1 MKAGMLSGINI
12 ELSSTLLIWIG
23 LRDRLGMYPQCLFSR
38 MFLKSDQ
45 GRASTYLSTRAFLST
60 LLSRSPTLQTTS
72 SSYPF
77 MFPGVD
83 ILNHSRGQT
92 VSWCTSYPEGSTE
105 ARDDPATISIISH
118 ITMPLGKEVFNN
130 YGLKANLQ
138 PPIYLYFNRCVS
150 YSRPAMSS
158 LHNLWYSARTTVFSF
173 LHHSCSFFERTVP
186 HVKLSKHL
194 ISVACVYRSLRSS
207 NEILTDQCIERAC
220 RIARGPHVMC
230 HDNINIS
237 TSISVEQRVSEP
249 VKVQSGT
256 FAILYEV
263 RNGNPAHMR
272 LAPVLQR
279 AQAASDLMFNTDVCP
294 TYDQMA
300 SHHTQSLRDRPAW
313 LCHSTCP

>member
-1 MKAGMLSGINI
+1 MPSELEAFRGTALLVIIMKAGMLSGINI
-12 ELSSTLLIWIG
+12 ELSSTPLIWIG

-118 ITMPLGKEVFNN
+118 ITTPLGEEVFNN

-150 YSRPAMSS
+150 YSRPAMTS
-158 LHNLWYSARTTVFSF
+158 LHNLRYSARTTVFSF
-173 LHHSCSFFERTVP
+173 LHHSCSFFGRTVP

-207 NEILTDQCIERAC
+207 NFSKSSLINASNGHAGLREDHMSC
-220 RIARGPHVMC
+220 VMT
-230 HDNINIS
+230 ISIS
-237 TSISVEQRVSEP
+237 TRQFPLNNVYLSRSRSNQEP
-249 VKVQSGT
+249 SPSFMRFETG
-256 FAILYEV
+256 IL
-263 RNGNPAHMR
+263 PICA
-272 LAPVLQR
+272 LPP
-279 AQAASDLMFNTDVCP
+279 SFNERK
-294 TYDQMA
+294 Q
-300 SHHTQSLRDRPAW
+300 L
-313 LCHSTCP
+313 LI